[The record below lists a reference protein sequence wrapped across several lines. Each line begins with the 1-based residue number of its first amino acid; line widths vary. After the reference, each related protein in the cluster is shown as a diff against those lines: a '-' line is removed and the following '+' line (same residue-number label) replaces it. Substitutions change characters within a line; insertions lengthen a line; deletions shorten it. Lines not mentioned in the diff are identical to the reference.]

1 MSCNIINV
9 GKEVL
14 SFDDIKVVKD
24 CVWLVYEYAD
34 DYDNYCGSGKAIALH
49 RDGRL
54 LEFDLGHCSCYGP
67 TEHMDYGDGKELDC
81 QRFIDSIEDVNQ
93 GEAHKVDA
101 KAVELLLGGVN
112 DSNIPPYA

>member
-9 GKEVL
+9 GNEDVDF
-14 SFDDIKVVKD
+14 SDIKVVRD

-34 DYDNYCGSGKAIALH
+34 DPDNYCGSGKAIALH

-54 LEFDLGHCSCYGP
+54 LEFDLGHCSCFGP
-67 TEHMDYGDGKELDC
+67 TDNMDDEGKELDC
-81 QRFIDSIEDVNQ
+81 KKFIDSIEDVNQ

-101 KAVELLLGGVN
+101 KAVELLLGGINN
-112 DSNIPPYA
+112 DNTPPAA